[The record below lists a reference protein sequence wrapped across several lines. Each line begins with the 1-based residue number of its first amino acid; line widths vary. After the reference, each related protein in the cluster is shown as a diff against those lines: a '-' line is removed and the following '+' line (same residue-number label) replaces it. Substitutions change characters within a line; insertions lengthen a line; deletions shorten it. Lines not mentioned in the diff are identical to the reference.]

1 MIQNQRQKWEGRRD
15 DYEHMRAVVNCPR
28 CSNNMSLVKLP
39 SISALTSFVLSLR
52 LPDSLTLLLLLN
64 RFVSSSIPLS
74 LLIGP
79 TDSGKT
85 LLPKTLARIVNVPFT
100 MADSTT
106 FTQAGYVGQD
116 VHSILYNLLQEADFD
131 VELAQ
136 PGIVYIDEID
146 KITNK
151 SESISGG
158 RDVSGEG
165 VQHALLKMLESTVV
179 SVAAFY

>member
-79 TDSGKT
+79 TDSGIVSYHHSQFNSIQFIAATNNIHFILFYCIIT
-85 LLPKTLARIVNVPFT
+85 LHYRKDLA
-100 MADSTT
+100 S
-106 FTQAGYVGQD
+106 
-116 VHSILYNLLQEADFD
+116 
-131 VELAQ
+131 
-136 PGIVYIDEID
+136 
-146 KITNK
+146 
-151 SESISGG
+151 
-158 RDVSGEG
+158 
-165 VQHALLKMLESTVV
+165 
-179 SVAAFY
+179 